1 MAWYTIEKEEF
12 RALQNYQ
19 KASSIDPENREA
31 LNNLAVAYKRS
42 SQLER
47 AKTFLNQALAINP
60 AHAGTHYILAVAY
73 EGEWNIKPANY
84 FYQNF
89 VELAFASHPTLYVQ
103 VKKHIKA
110 LR

>member
-1 MAWYTIEKEEF
+1 MVYYRKKTYRGI
-12 RALQNYQ
+12 RNYQ

-47 AKTFLNQALAINP
+47 AKTVLNQALAINP
-60 AHAGTHYILAVAY
+60 AHAGTHHILAVAY
-73 EGEWNIKPANY
+73 EEKGNIKSVIH

-89 VELAFASHPTLYVQ
+89 IELAFASLPTLSVQ